1 MLYHLSLLLHVHNYY
16 VQLCLFYHTA
26 AISFVSHFYCIIYAI
41 LTRIAIT
48 PYTIVYNNNMQ
59 VSWCI
64 CLHYY
69 TICIFFF
76 FEKKIY
82 FIQKK
87 TNRQKKYIYTLQNL
101 YTHTINIEHII
112 YMQESSGQPHIDQYR
127 SAYIQLM
134 YSLYTSND

>member
-1 MLYHLSLLLHVHNYY
+1 MYLIIDYQCTSVIYCTFLITGKKPSIVSIVMLYHLSLLLHVHSYY

-48 PYTIVYNNNMQ
+48 PYTIVYNNDMQ

-76 FEKKIY
+76 EKKIY

-87 TNRQKKYIYTLQNL
+87 TNRQKIHIYFAKSIYTYN
-101 YTHTINIEHII
+101 
-112 YMQESSGQPHIDQYR
+112 QY
-127 SAYIQLM
+127 
-134 YSLYTSND
+134 